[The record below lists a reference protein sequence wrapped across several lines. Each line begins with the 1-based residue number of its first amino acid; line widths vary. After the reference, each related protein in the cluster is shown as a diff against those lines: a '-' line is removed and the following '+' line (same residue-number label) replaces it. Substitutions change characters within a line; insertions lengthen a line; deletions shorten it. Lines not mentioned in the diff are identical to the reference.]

1 MPAIAM
7 PRAILIDLEGT
18 ITPIAFVRDALF
30 PHARRALP
38 GFLRARGADPE
49 VRRWVDA
56 VAAEIGQQGDDAVL
70 AALLAWID
78 QDRKHTALKALQGMV
93 WEDGYE
99 RGELKGPIYPDAVA
113 AMKAWSAA
121 GHSIHVYS
129 SGSVLAQ
136 KLLLRHSTAG
146 DLAPLVSSWFD
157 TEIGGKREAGSY
169 EHIADRVGRSPA
181 APLFLSDIVEEL
193 DAARSAGF
201 ATVLIDRLADHPR
214 PRRGDELRGHRR
226 AESLSDIHLQD

>member
-1 MPAIAM
+1 M
-7 PRAILIDLEGT
+7 IDLEGT
-18 ITPIAFVRDALF
+18 ITPIAFVRDVLF

-38 GFLRARGADPE
+38 GFVRKRGAEPA
-49 VRRWVDA
+49 VRRWLDA
-56 VAAEIGQQGDDAVL
+56 VAAEIGQQDDDAVL
-70 AALLAWID
+70 ATLLAWID
-78 QDRKHTALKALQGMV
+78 QDRKHTALKSLQGIV
-93 WEDGYE
+93 WQDGYE
-99 RGELKGPIYPDAVA
+99 RGELEAPIYPDAVA
-113 AMKAWSAA
+113 AMRAWSAA

-146 DLAPLVSSWFD
+146 DLAPLIASWFD
-157 TEIGGKREAGSY
+157 TETGGKREAASY
-169 EHIADRVGRSPA
+169 ERIADRVGRAPV

-201 ATVLIDRLADHPR
+201 ATVLIDRLTDHPR

-226 AESLSDIHLQD
+226 AESLSDIHLHD